1 MRLRP
6 DKRTIFLVLLITSLN
21 SQQAFSDG
29 ADGPDSKAY
38 PCHHFA
44 ADGGSLEKFLQ
55 SRPLLALKQ
64 HWRKSPE
71 ADLDSGFVSAA
82 WDKEYLYIRATLS
95 DRDIFNSL
103 VGFNLPFYQKG
114 DIFEILI
121 RSRDSE
127 AYFEFQI
134 TPQNQVLQLL
144 FPCGSSLSDFKDSG
158 ADMDQ
163 LIETFK
169 VSQRIV
175 ETQAEVNQAK
185 NIWTVLVKIPAQALA
200 SDSQLWP
207 DDSLRVSFC
216 RYDYTRGKA
225 DPVLSSTSDHSI
237 RNFHRQE
244 EWRAMTLLTKS
255 EASGKAEGLE

>member
-6 DKRTIFLVLLITSLN
+6 DQKIFFFVLPLALLN
-21 SQQAFSDG
+21 SQKAFSDS
-29 ADGPDSKAY
+29 ADGSDTTAY
-38 PCHHFA
+38 PCHQFTTKS
-44 ADGGSLEKFLQ
+44 GSLEEFLQ

-64 HWRKSPE
+64 HWLKTPAAE
-71 ADLDSGFVSAA
+71 FEPGFVSAA
-82 WDKEYLYIRATLS
+82 WDKDHLYIRAALS
-95 DRDIFNSL
+95 DRDIFNPL

-114 DIFEILI
+114 DIFEILV

-134 TPQNQVLQLL
+134 TPQNQVLQLM
-144 FPCGSSLSDFKDSG
+144 FPRGSSLSDFKDSG
-158 ADMDQ
+158 ADMDR

-175 ETQAEVNQAK
+175 ETQTEVNQAK

-200 SDSQLWP
+200 SDSQLRSN
-207 DDSLRVSFC
+207 DSLRVSFC

-225 DPVLSSTSDHSI
+225 DAVLSSTSDHSV
-237 RNFHRQE
+237 RGFHRQE
-244 EWRAMTLLTKS
+244 EWTTITLL
-255 EASGKAEGLE
+255 AN

>member
-29 ADGPDSKAY
+29 SDSKAY
-38 PCHHFA
+38 PCHHFS

-95 DRDIFNSL
+95 DRDIFNPL

-134 TPQNQVLQLL
+134 TPQNQVLQLM
-144 FPCGSSLSDFKDSG
+144 FPRGSSLSDFKDSG
-158 ADMDQ
+158 VDMDR
-163 LIETFK
+163 LIDTFK

-175 ETQAEVNQAK
+175 DTHAEVDQAK
-185 NIWTVLVKIPAQALA
+185 KTWTVLVKIPAAVLA
-200 SDSQLWP
+200 SDSQLRP

-255 EASGKAEGLE
+255 ETSGKAEGLE

>member
-29 ADGPDSKAY
+29 SDSKAY
-38 PCHHFA
+38 PCHHFS

-71 ADLDSGFVSAA
+71 ADLDSGLVSAA

-95 DRDIFNSL
+95 DRDIFNPL

-134 TPQNQVLQLL
+134 TPQNQVLQLM
-144 FPCGSSLSDFKDSG
+144 FPRGSSLSDFKDSG
-158 ADMDQ
+158 VDMDR
-163 LIETFK
+163 LIDTFK

-175 ETQAEVNQAK
+175 DTHAEVDQAK
-185 NIWTVLVKIPAQALA
+185 KTWTVLVKIPAAVLA
-200 SDSQLWP
+200 SDSQLRP

-255 EASGKAEGLE
+255 ETSGKAEGLE